1 MSIVPRLRAALPEHQ
16 IVTDPDEIAKYSH
29 DHASPGAVP
38 EAAVLIFAEST
49 DDVSLV
55 LRVASDLGV
64 PVVPQGS
71 RTGLTRGA
79 NAVAGC
85 VLLNLERMTRIIE
98 VNPVNQTARV
108 QAGVIMNDISVAAQ
122 EHGLFFPPDPGSV
135 YLATIGGALATNA
148 GGMRCVKYGTTGSF
162 ARSLTVVLGTG
173 EVLQVGHDTVKGV
186 AGYDLKSLFIGS
198 EGTLGIITE
207 ATVALLPLPGEAR
220 TLLATFPSVGAALEA
235 ANVVMAL
242 PNRPSAVELLD
253 GPSARAIAHYQENSL
268 IPADAGAVLIVESDT
283 HHSATDDIAAYN
295 AVIAVGAPEKIV
307 LGTSAADAQAI
318 MDARRDWHFAMYAMF
333 TDIDSEDVA
342 VPRDQ
347 LLAMLE
353 AIDDAR
359 KQSGAPIVVGGHA
372 GDGNLHPLIGYD
384 SADPASVAAAE
395 HARDL
400 IMESAVNLG
409 GTISGEH
416 GIGELKLNGV
426 MHELGART
434 LELQAG
440 VKQLFDPRG
449 ILNPGKKF

>member
-1 MSIVPRLRAALPEHQ
+1 MSIVPRLRAALSEHQ
-16 IVTDPDEIAKYSH
+16 VVTDSAQLAAYSH
-29 DHASPGAVP
+29 DHASPGVVP
-38 EAAVLIFAEST
+38 AASILVFAEST
-49 DDVSLV
+49 DDVAMV
-55 LRVASDLGV
+55 LRVASEQQV

-85 VLLNLERMTRIIE
+85 VLLNLERMTEIIAI
-98 VNPVNQTARV
+98 NPVNQTARV

-135 YLATIGGALATNA
+135 YIATIGGALATNA

-186 AGYDLKSLFIGS
+186 AGYDFKSLFIGS

-207 ATVALLPLPGEAR
+207 ATVALLPIPGEPR
-220 TLLATFPSVGAALEA
+220 TLLATFPSVAAALEA
-235 ANVVMAL
+235 ANCVMAL

-253 GPSARAIAHYQENSL
+253 GPSAAAIANYQENSL
-268 IPADAGAVLIVESDT
+268 IPADAGAVLIVESDAHDT
-283 HHSATDDIAAYN
+283 ATADIAAYN
-295 AVIAVGAPEKIV
+295 AAIAAVGPDKVV
-307 LGTSAADAQAI
+307 LGTSAGDARAI
-318 MDARRDWHFAMYAMF
+318 MDARRDWHFAMHAMF

-353 AIDDAR
+353 AIDEAR
-359 KQSGAPIVVGGHA
+359 EQFGAPIVVGGHA

-395 HARDL
+395 AARDFM
-400 IMESAVNLG
+400 MEKAVDLG

-416 GIGELKLNGV
+416 GIGELKRSGLP
-426 MHELGART
+426 HELGARI
-434 LELQAG
+434 LALQAG

-449 ILNPGKKF
+449 ILNPGKKL